1 VRLQSAALVS
11 GLGLI
16 LVRPAAAAV
25 LPSAVV
31 DAVKTAVAPRSADP
45 ADPGWAGATVASVFA
60 NYTTQSPAA
69 ADLATTARLVYD
81 DTNVY
86 VGFAA
91 VQRDAALTAVQRTDD
106 VGAGL
111 DDSVTFA
118 ADTSGNGSRTYAFTA
133 TPLGTKYEYSSESSR
148 YQPPW
153 SADATRTAD
162 GYRVMMTIP
171 LADMRLAGGTTQRWR
186 IDFSRRIAALSDL
199 LTWAYDPAAN
209 AYCQQQSLS
218 PTIYCNASRWPTL
231 ANVRIARGAK
241 RPPPYADV
249 YGLASAGGD
258 RNVFETT
265 PTVFSRQTV
274 RHVGLDATVP
284 FTRTLAFVGALGP
297 DFSNVEADQTTIAPQ
312 EFQRSFTEYRPFFA
326 QGSSFLTPLPNL
338 SINNAGYRMFYTPS
352 LGIVDAG
359 YKVEGTV
366 GNTAIGALDVNGA
379 GFDDRAF
386 GYRYRT
392 SDRSLTVAAQGVDAD
407 HPGIR
412 NRTIGVGIDVQNQHS
427 GFEPIA
433 SFAQEAG
440 TLVDSPRESR
450 NAFVG
455 FVNNHGLF
463 QSGVTFQ
470 DVGPRY
476 RPIDGFTN
484 LPDVRGPAFFAQYNG
499 VAGPRSPLKTV
510 SGGIAAD
517 RYIDRSGAAHEAD
530 ASVNLS
536 VAFKN
541 LLVVSLSSGTSSLRA
556 YADGGYPTYV
566 GGQNFAFD
574 QTGFGLNY
582 ADGTPNSADVSYSA
596 GSFAVGCPPP
606 GFTAPLPCAT
616 APIGIAPAWTQLLD
630 ATATRTLRGGLG
642 VTVEYGGTRE
652 RPYVGL
658 ADSQWLRRLSL
669 SRAIGYNGTLALSFR
684 TISGTGG
691 FALPGTDLAVSYQ
704 KRYRNQN
711 RLYVEYGSPGSY
723 RTLQRLIVKYVFH
736 IGAGGAGT

>member
-1 VRLQSAALVS
+1 VRLSSAALAF
-11 GLGLI
+11 GLGFL
-16 LVRPAAAAV
+16 LVRPAAASV
-25 LPSAVV
+25 LPGAVV
-31 DAVKTAVAPRSADP
+31 DAVKTTVAPKSADP
-45 ADPGWAGATVASVFA
+45 ADPGWTGAAAASGFA
-60 NYTTQSPAA
+60 NFTTETPAA
-69 ADLATTARLVYD
+69 AGLATTARLVYD

-86 VGFAA
+86 VGFVA
-91 VQRDAALTAVQRTDD
+91 VQRDVAVTAQQRTDD

-148 YQPPW
+148 YAPPW
-153 SADATRTAD
+153 STVATRTPD
-162 GYRVMMTIP
+162 GYAILMTIP
-171 LADMRLAGGTTQRWR
+171 LADMRLAGGATQRWR
-186 IDFSRRIAALSDL
+186 VDFSRRIAALSDL

-209 AYCQQQSLS
+209 AYCQQNGSATL
-218 PTIYCNASRWPTL
+218 YCNPSRWPTL
-231 ANVRIARGAK
+231 ANLRIIGGAK

-265 PTVFSRQTV
+265 PTVFSRETV

-284 FTRTLAFVGALGP
+284 VTRTLAFVGALGP

-326 QGSSFLTPLPNL
+326 QGSSFLTTVPNF
-338 SINNAGYRMFYTPS
+338 SINNAGYQMFYTPS

-359 YKVEGTV
+359 YKLEGTV
-366 GNTAIGALDVNGA
+366 GNSAIGALDVNGN
-379 GFDDRAF
+379 GFDDRAL

-392 SDRSLTVAAQGVDAD
+392 SDRALTLSAQGVDAD

-412 NRTIGVGIDVQNQHS
+412 DRTFGFGIDVQNQHS

-433 SFAQEAG
+433 AFTQETG
-440 TLVDSPRESR
+440 TLAGSPRDSR
-450 NAFVG
+450 DAYVG

-463 QSGVTFQ
+463 QDGAIYRE
-470 DVGPRY
+470 VGPRY
-476 RPIDGFTN
+476 GPIDGFTN
-484 LPDVRGPAFFAQYNG
+484 LADVRGPSVFVQYNG
-499 VAGPRSPLKTV
+499 VVGARSPLKTI
-510 SGGIAAD
+510 SAGAEAD
-517 RYIDRSGAAHEAD
+517 RLIDRSGAAHQAD

-541 LLVVSLSSGTSSLRA
+541 LLVVNASSGTSALRA
-556 YADGGYPTYV
+556 YADGGYPTYA
-566 GGQNFAFD
+566 GGENFAFD
-574 QTGFGLNY
+574 QTSFALNY

-606 GFTAPLPCAT
+606 EFTAPLPCAT
-616 APIGIAPAWTQLLD
+616 APIGIAPAWTQQLD
-630 ATATRTLRGGLG
+630 ATTTRTLRGGLG
-642 VTVEYGGTRE
+642 VTIEYGGTRE
-652 RPYVGL
+652 RPYVGI

-669 SRAIGYNGTLALSFR
+669 SRTVGYNGTLALSFR

-691 FALPGTDLAVSYQ
+691 FALPGTDLAISYQ

-723 RTLQRLIVKYVFH
+723 RTLQRLIFKYVLH
-736 IGAGGAGT
+736 VGAGGAGT